1 MRRPRRQMHPIAR
14 HNALT
19 KLQAARERL
28 GVPPKK
34 VEEPKFIPW
43 PIELLPTE
51 FTDEEL
57 ATLPEFLK

>member
-1 MRRPRRQMHPIAR
+1 MKRQMSLITR
-14 HNALT
+14 YNALT

-28 GVPPKK
+28 GAPPKK
-34 VEEPKFIPW
+34 IEKPQFVPW

-57 ATLPEFLK
+57 ATLPEFLR

>member
-1 MRRPRRQMHPIAR
+1 MGPIAR
-14 HNALT
+14 HSALT

-28 GVPPKK
+28 GAPPKK
-34 VEEPKFIPW
+34 IEKPQFVNW

-51 FTDEEL
+51 FTAEEL

>member
-1 MRRPRRQMHPIAR
+1 MSKKQMGPIAR
-14 HNALT
+14 HSALT

-28 GVPPKK
+28 GAPPKK
-34 VEEPKFIPW
+34 IEKPQFIPW

-51 FTDEEL
+51 FTAEEL

>member
-1 MRRPRRQMHPIAR
+1 MSPITR
-14 HNALT
+14 YNALT

-28 GVPPKK
+28 GAPPKK
-34 VEEPKFIPW
+34 IEKPQFIPW

-51 FTDEEL
+51 FTAEEL

>member
-1 MRRPRRQMHPIAR
+1 MRRRKRQMSPIAR
-14 HNALT
+14 YSALT

-28 GVPPKK
+28 GAPPKK
-34 VEEPKFIPW
+34 VEKPTFINW

-57 ATLPEFLK
+57 TTLPEFLR

>member
-1 MRRPRRQMHPIAR
+1 MSKKQMGPIAR
-14 HNALT
+14 HSALT

-28 GVPPKK
+28 GAPKK
-34 VEEPKFIPW
+34 KIEKPQFVPW

>member
-1 MRRPRRQMHPIAR
+1 MKRQMSPITR
-14 HNALT
+14 YNALT

-28 GVPPKK
+28 GAPPKK
-34 VEEPKFIPW
+34 IEKPQFIPW

-57 ATLPEFLK
+57 ATLPEFLR